1 MDRNKLLR
9 FFEQRHIDT
18 RHVPLDVL
26 IRARK
31 VVERLERGES
41 YLTFHGKRIRRD
53 RKRISIPLGL
63 RWRMLADDVD
73 GRPRVRRIMSHQKYS
88 ALLAFK

>member
-9 FFEQRHIDT
+9 FFEQREIDT
-18 RHVPLDVL
+18 RHIPLDVL

-31 VVERLERGES
+31 VVERLESGES
-41 YLTFHGKRIRRD
+41 YLTFHGKRIRRN

-73 GRPRVRRIMSHQKYS
+73 GQPQVRRIMSHEKYN
-88 ALLAFK
+88 AILTFE